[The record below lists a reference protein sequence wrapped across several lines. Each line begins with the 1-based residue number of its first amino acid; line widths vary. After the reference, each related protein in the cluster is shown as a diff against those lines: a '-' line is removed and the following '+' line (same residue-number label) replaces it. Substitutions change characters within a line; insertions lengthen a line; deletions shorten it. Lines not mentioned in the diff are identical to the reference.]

1 MFYIDTYENATL
13 HCSVRVRFLA
23 DIFPLLGFR
32 VVDTLH
38 DCHVLETIVIFVSCD
53 STIKT
58 IHPIKCIIIRS
69 ELIAA
74 ILMIKKIYVP
84 LP

>member
-1 MFYIDTYENATL
+1 MFYIDTYENTTL
-13 HCSVRVRFLA
+13 HCSVRGRFLA

-32 VVDTLH
+32 GVVDALH

-58 IHPIKCIIIRS
+58 IHPIKCIIKRS
-69 ELIAA
+69 EL
-74 ILMIKKIYVP
+74 L
-84 LP
+84 LPF

>member
-38 DCHVLETIVIFVSCD
+38 DCHVLETIVIFV
-53 STIKT
+53 TV
-58 IHPIKCIIIRS
+58 R
-69 ELIAA
+69 
-74 ILMIKKIYVP
+74 
-84 LP
+84 